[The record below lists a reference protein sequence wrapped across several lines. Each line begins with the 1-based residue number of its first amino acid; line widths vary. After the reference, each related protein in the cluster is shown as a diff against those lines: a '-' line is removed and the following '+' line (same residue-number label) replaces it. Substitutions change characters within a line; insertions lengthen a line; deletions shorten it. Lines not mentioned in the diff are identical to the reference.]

1 MEENYPIVQSVPRP
15 RTVPFSK
22 APQHRTRSALPQRV
36 SFQGVNFPSLLS
48 HRLHFPSEISWCTIE
63 KVVVALRTMSQLSL
77 ELPTLPPHT
86 QEQRSFLSAVIPP
99 LEGEFLYGYDPARH
113 PGLSIGDVLEVPL
126 GRRKTRAFVTSI
138 NSAKES
144 VSKAEMETRGVRIK
158 DIPDDTAPSHA
169 FNQEHLPF
177 YEWVARYYAEPLSKV
192 LDLAIPTPSPE
203 KAIRAYVAGSGDQQ
217 TATSQVR
224 AGSTQ
229 EKVLTFL
236 KAQAAPVEQK
246 HLLEVCGASPAILRS
261 LVKKSLIEERKIS
274 ATNLV
279 SAGAVI
285 TLPDLPLNDE
295 QTRAVDAIRTHVLER
310 KFTTALIQ
318 GVTGSGKTEV
328 YLALIIEA
336 LRLGRS
342 ALVIVPEIA
351 LTPQL
356 TERFTSRLKQHVA
369 VLHSGLKPKERWRH
383 WTDLAAGRVKVA
395 IGARSALFAPVN
407 NLGVLVVD
415 EEHDSS
421 FKQGD
426 GIRYHARDLAL
437 VRGKL
442 GSCPVILGSATPS
455 LETYHHAITG
465 KYLHLKLT
473 QRYHTAANSRFTIV
487 DLNAVK
493 PWEMKTKSIAPQF
506 FSSLH
511 QALSQGGQA
520 FVLYNK
526 RGFASYLQC
535 SKCENVLGCPH
546 CSVTLTFHRHSNS
559 LLCHQCNFSMVPP
572 IVCSTCG
579 AHESIEGTGD
589 PLFTQRGSGT
599 ERVHE
604 EISSLFP
611 KARVATLD
619 RDSASTIADYVDILG
634 RVRNR
639 EIDILVG
646 TQMIAKGH
654 DLPGVTFVGIVDCDV
669 GLHLPDFRAAER
681 SFQLL
686 TQVAGRAGRR
696 QEQGHV
702 VLQTRVP
709 SHQSLAMT
717 AASNYFDFAQHELDL
732 RHRLGYPPFRKL
744 LRIIISCAD
753 RSRALQDSAAV
764 AKTARQLLAGKD
776 IELLGPAPA
785 PIEKIRTLWR
795 YHVLLKAASAAE
807 LQHLMKHIKQLHPSS
822 AEVRIAYDLDPHE
835 ML

>member
-1 MEENYPIVQSVPRP
+1 
-15 RTVPFSK
+15 
-22 APQHRTRSALPQRV
+22 
-36 SFQGVNFPSLLS
+36 
-48 HRLHFPSEISWCTIE
+48 
-63 KVVVALRTMSQLSL
+63 MSQLSL
-77 ELPTLPPHT
+77 ELSAQLPSTP
-86 QEQRSFLSAVIPP
+86 ELRSFFSVVIPP
-99 LEGEFLYGYDPARH
+99 LEGEFLYAYDPTQH
-113 PGLSIGDVLEVPL
+113 PTLAVGDVLEVPL
-126 GRRKTRAFVTSI
+126 GRRKTRAFITSL

-144 VSKAEMETRGVRIK
+144 SSKAEMEARGITIK
-158 DIPDDTAPSHA
+158 NIPDGTPSSHA
-169 FNQEHLPF
+169 FNHEHLPF

-192 LDLAIPTPSPE
+192 LDLAIPTPTPE
-203 KAIRAYVAGSGDQQ
+203 KALRAYVVSPSLQENLASRVRVGSPQD
-217 TATSQVR
+217 
-224 AGSTQ
+224 
-229 EKVLTFL
+229 KVLTFL
-236 KAQAAPVEQK
+236 KTQTAPVEQK
-246 HLLEVCGASPAILRS
+246 HVLEACGASPAILRA
-261 LVKKSLIEERKIS
+261 LVKKSLIEERQ
-274 ATNLV
+274 V
-279 SAGAVI
+279 STAHASQCVS
-285 TLPDLPLNDE
+285 TDQLPNLPLNEE
-295 QTRAVDAIRTHVLER
+295 QTLAADALRPSVLEQ

-336 LRLGRS
+336 LRQGRS

-407 NLGVLVVD
+407 NLGLLVVD

-455 LETYHHAITG
+455 LETYHHAVTG

-493 PWEMKTKSIAPQF
+493 PWEMKTKNIAPQF
-506 FSSLH
+506 FSALH

-579 AHESIEGTGD
+579 AHEAIESPGE

-611 KARVATLD
+611 KSRVATLD
-619 RDSASTIADYVDILG
+619 RDSASTIADYIDILG

-709 SHQSLAMT
+709 SHPSLAMT
-717 AASNYFDFAQHELDL
+717 AASNYFDFAEHELNL
-732 RHRLGYPPFRKL
+732 RRQLGYPPFRKL
-744 LRIIISCAD
+744 LRIVISCAD

-764 AKTARQLLAGKD
+764 AKTARQLLSGKD

>member
-1 MEENYPIVQSVPRP
+1 
-15 RTVPFSK
+15 
-22 APQHRTRSALPQRV
+22 
-36 SFQGVNFPSLLS
+36 
-48 HRLHFPSEISWCTIE
+48 
-63 KVVVALRTMSQLSL
+63 MSQLSL
-77 ELPTLPPHT
+77 ELPTPNPPAD
-86 QEQRSFLSAVIPP
+86 SDLILFSVVIPP
-99 LEGEFLYGYDPARH
+99 LEGEFLYSCDPSQLPTLAV
-113 PGLSIGDVLEVPL
+113 GDVVEVPL
-126 GRRKTRAFVTSI
+126 GRRKTRAFVTSL
-138 NSAKES
+138 NSPKES
-144 VSKAEMETRGVRIK
+144 ASKSEMAARGVAIK
-158 DIPDDTAPSHA
+158 KVSSDALISHA
-169 FNQEHLPF
+169 FNHGHLEF

-192 LDLAIPTPSPE
+192 LDLAIPTPAPE
-203 KAIRAYVAGSGDQQ
+203 KASRAYTACSNSDTQ
-217 TATSQVR
+217 TSSEVR

-229 EKVLTFL
+229 EKVLGFL
-236 KAQAAPVEQK
+236 RSQGMPVEAK
-246 HLLEVCGASPAILRS
+246 RLRDATGATPAILRA
-261 LVKKSLIEERKIS
+261 LIKKELIEECSLSLDKDCS
-274 ATNLV
+274 PDSPAE
-279 SAGAVI
+279 
-285 TLPDLPLNDE
+285 LPDLPLNEE
-295 QTRAVDAIRTHVLER
+295 QSRAADLVAPSVTQRQ
-310 KFTTALIQ
+310 FTTALIQ

-328 YLALIIEA
+328 YLALIIKA

-356 TERFTSRLKQHVA
+356 TERFTSRLKQRVA

-383 WTDLAAGRVKVA
+383 WTDLAAGRVSVA
-395 IGARSALFAPVN
+395 IGARSALFAPLDN
-407 NLGVLVVD
+407 IGLIVVD

-421 FKQGD
+421 FKQGE

-455 LETYHHAITG
+455 LETYHNALSG
-465 KYLHLKLT
+465 KYLHLHLT
-473 QRYHTAANSRFTIV
+473 QRYHTAADSRFTVI
-487 DLNAVK
+487 DLNTIK
-493 PWEMKTKSIAPQF
+493 PWEMKTKSISPLF
-506 FSSLH
+506 YSSLH
-511 QALSQGGQA
+511 KALNKGGQA

-535 SKCENVLGCPH
+535 SSCEHVLGCPH

-572 IVCSTCG
+572 IVCAGCG
-579 AHESIEGTGD
+579 AHEAVETQGE
-589 PLFTQRGSGT
+589 PLFVQRGSGT

-604 EISSLFP
+604 EISSVFP

-639 EIDILVG
+639 EVDILVG

-696 QEQGHV
+696 TEQGHV

-709 SHQSLAMT
+709 SHPSLTMT
-717 AASNYFDFAQHELDL
+717 ATANYVAFAEHELSL
-732 RHRLGYPPFRKL
+732 RRQLSYPPFRKL
-744 LRIIISCAD
+744 LRIVISCAD
-753 RSRALQDSAAV
+753 RPRALQVSAAV
-764 AKTARQLLAGKD
+764 AKTAQQFIAKRD
-776 IELLGPAPA
+776 ITLLGPAPA

-795 YHVLLKAASAAE
+795 YHMLLKAVSAAE
-807 LQHLMKHIKQLHPSS
+807 LQHLMKQIKHHHPSS
-822 AEVRIAYDLDPHE
+822 ADVRIAYDLEPHE